1 MKRILNV
8 VMSMVLV
15 ASGLSLCTAHC
26 GAAEVDGG
34 QLLRKAVRED
44 ERQKVQT
51 EQQQIQKIKNCN
63 KIKTYFD
70 NRDSDT
76 FAGVYIGEDN
86 EVVVKMTKKT
96 KTDTTK
102 IAEIDKTVVVEKSQY
117 SYDELQETYGHL
129 NNILDKLS
137 EKNDSD
143 TITKMEKT
151 VFDNLSQFYVS
162 IEDNCV
168 YVYLNNL
175 DRQKIQQFEEVF
187 FTNAIIKYRKAI
199 KAESAEDATTLKLGR
214 TIYVYDAK
222 KGWSIGS
229 IGIKAYYI
237 NSSGK
242 KVHGFITA
250 GHVALAKGNKVY
262 ASNNRSNKEIGT
274 VVKHRFKSGKV
285 DAAFVK
291 VTNSNYK
298 ISNQVYY
305 SNAKGNT
312 KGGAKIKT
320 NIYAV
325 LADGAIGMT
334 IYKAGQTSHLT
345 KGKLI
350 SDSATKKTPE
360 GYVLKDTYECSY
372 KAERGDS
379 GGVVFFH
386 DEDGYQY
393 LGIHQGRVNK
403 NAFVVK
409 WENIADLWDI
419 YFE

>member
-1 MKRILNV
+1 MKRLVSLMISVLLMVFGIGLCV
-8 VMSMVLV
+8 VNGS
-15 ASGLSLCTAHC
+15 
-26 GAAEVDGG
+26 AAEIEGG
-34 QLLRKAVRED
+34 QLLCKAVHE
-44 ERQKVQT
+44 T
-51 EQQQIQKIKNCN
+51 EQQEIQSEQQQMQMIKNCN
-63 KIKTYFD
+63 KIEEYFD
-70 NRDSDT
+70 NKDSDT

-86 EVVVKMTKKT
+86 EVVVRMTKKE
-96 KTDTTK
+96 KMDTAK
-102 IAEIDKTVVVEKSQY
+102 IAEIDETVVVEKSQY

-129 NNILDKLS
+129 NDILDKLS
-137 EKNDSD
+137 GKNSSD
-143 TITKMEKT
+143 TMTKTEKS

-162 IEDNCV
+162 VEDNCV
-168 YVYLNNL
+168 YVYLNNI
-175 DRQKIQQFEEVF
+175 DGQKIQQFEDVF
-187 FTNAIIKYRKAI
+187 FTSAIIKYRKVI
-199 KAESAEDATTLKLGR
+199 KEESAEDATTLKLGR

-237 NSSGK
+237 NSSGN

-305 SNAKGNT
+305 SNANGNT
-312 KGGAKIKT
+312 SGGAKIKT

-393 LGIHQGRVNK
+393 LGIHQGRVNN

-409 WENIADLWDI
+409 WENIDDLWDI